1 MIRDFFVKIY
11 GNKVYFI
18 LALIISFYVYLPD
31 TICLATILA
40 WLGWFASVFLLF
52 LIAGF
57 SINLF
62 ILIAIIVL
70 LSNILTLH
78 VWYHWGPLELPDII
92 QLIILSPHREA
103 KEYLETYIGYFEIFI
118 LIYVLFGL
126 FLLFKLKKSYK
137 EINLK
142 KYFLIFFIFVFI
154 LISFV
159 KNPFHYVYPYNLPF
173 KVFQAIK
180 LHDKALIR
188 EKFLKTHEMLLKDKK
203 TLYDKIFIVIG
214 ESANRNHFG
223 VYGYSRNTTPF
234 FSKLVN
240 DNNFYIF
247 NNIISPANQTNY
259 AVPTDLSQCRAKQF
273 NKFYH
278 SFSLV
283 SLFNTLGYTT
293 YWLSNQSKNGKSDS
307 NVATIANEANIVYF
321 NNLSYETAKFD
332 EELIPIL
339 NKYQN
344 KTKKQVFFIHLIG
357 SHVRYKDRYP
367 SNYKLIKYP
376 KSVID
381 EYDNTIYYTDYVLS
395 KIFDIAKTHKK
406 FLFIYFSDHSEHVGT
421 KAGHGFAYPR
431 THKDEYQI
439 PFVVYSSIKNPK
451 LIKLKKFNEQYIIN
465 LENLYNIVD
474 YLNRDTQMIRWE
486 ELNDTTIMAPSPSK
500 VVKYSDLKR

>member
-1 MIRDFFVKIY
+1 MSRIFLEISN
-11 GNKVYFI
+11 NKYYFI
-18 LALIISFYVYLPD
+18 LALMISVYVYLPD
-31 TICLATILA
+31 VVYLPTFLA
-40 WLGWFASVFLLF
+40 WMGWCASVILLF
-52 LIAGF
+52 LVSGF
-57 SINLF
+57 SISLF
-62 ILIAIIVL
+62 IFMSIVVL

-103 KEYLETYIGYFEIFI
+103 KEYMETYIGYFEIFI
-118 LIYVLFGL
+118 LVYVLFGL
-126 FLLFKLKKSYK
+126 FTLFVLKKVYK
-137 EINLK
+137 KNKIK
-142 KYFLIFFIFVFI
+142 KYFFI
-154 LISFV
+154 LFILTFCLISLI
-159 KNPFHYVYPYNLPF
+159 KNPFHYLYPYNLPT
-173 KVFQAIK
+173 KVLQAIK
-180 LHDKALIR
+180 LNDKALVR
-188 EKFLKTHEMLLKDKK
+188 EKFLKTHKMLLKDKK

-240 DNNFYIF
+240 NKNFYLF
-247 NNIISPANQTNY
+247 NNVIAPANQTNY
-259 AVPTDLSQCRAKQF
+259 AVPTDLSECKAKHF

-283 SLFNTLGYTT
+283 SLFNSLGYET
-293 YWLSNQSKNGKSDS
+293 YWISNQSKNGKADS
-307 NVATIANEANIVYF
+307 NIATIANEANITYY
-321 NNLSYETAKFD
+321 NSISWSIGKFD

-339 NKYQN
+339 NKYQKLN
-344 KTKKQVFFIHLIG
+344 KKQVFFIHLIG

-367 SNYKLIKYP
+367 SNRALIKNS
-376 KSVID
+376 KSLVD
-381 EYDNTIYYTDYVLS
+381 EYDNSIYYTDYVLS
-395 KIFDIAKTHKK
+395 QIFNIARTNKN
-406 FLFIYFSDHSEHVGT
+406 FLFVYFSDHSEHVGT

-474 YLNRDTQMIRWE
+474 YLI
-486 ELNDTTIMAPSPSK
+486 K
-500 VVKYSDLKR
+500 